1 MASIPGTGGRVL
13 DELIATEGV
22 REIAIRRSPVVI
34 MALHGGVEHAT
45 FRLAEEIADATDSS
59 LYAVVQPDDFFWHV
73 PSIEFDP
80 AKSAALASMMAH
92 ADVAVSLHGFGRPG
106 FEDAVLIGGTHRPLA
121 NAIAAAMRAVELR
134 AIDRLAAIPV
144 GLRGVHPANPVN
156 LPRNGGVQ
164 IEMSSAVRK
173 PPHSARLVEAVSGV
187 IAGLGGEPE

>member
-1 MASIPGTGGRVL
+1 
-13 DELIATEGV
+13 
-22 REIAIRRSPVVI
+22 
-34 MALHGGVEHAT
+34 
-45 FRLAEEIADATDSS
+45 
-59 LYAVVQPDDFFWHV
+59 
-73 PSIEFDP
+73 
-80 AKSAALASMMAH
+80 MMAH